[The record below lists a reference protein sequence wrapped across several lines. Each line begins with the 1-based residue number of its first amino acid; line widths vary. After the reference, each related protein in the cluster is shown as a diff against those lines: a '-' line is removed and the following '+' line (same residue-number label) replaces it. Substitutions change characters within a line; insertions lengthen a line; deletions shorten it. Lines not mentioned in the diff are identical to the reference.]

1 MQVDKHNQEKITNL
15 EAENNILRK
24 QNKDINAK
32 ASKTELEL
40 KDKINS
46 MENLQVALNATKKE
60 ESAVEALKIELSRKT
75 SEKEELLLKSEKL
88 QSEVEAKEYDCNR
101 LKEERDKLMNHYEQ
115 VSVHR

>member
-1 MQVDKHNQEKITNL
+1 M

-40 KDKINS
+40 KEKING

-75 SEKEELLLKSEKL
+75 SEKEELLHKAEKL

-115 VSVHR
+115 VSDYYT